1 MPKDLRN
8 LPIAITGA
16 SSGIGAATALA
27 CSRAGMPVAIAAR
40 RIDKLQAVADEIKRE
55 GGRVL
60 VVACDVTKPEECAA
74 LVDATVREFGSI
86 YSVFANAGYGVEQ
99 SFLTQSDEEIRA
111 MFETN
116 FWGSVNTVRPALA
129 HMTKAGQGHVLW
141 CSSCLAKIGIP
152 MYASYCASKAMQ
164 DHFARALRHELRAQ
178 GVFVSSVHP
187 VGTKTE
193 FFEKVEARGAK
204 LLSKT
209 PERLM
214 QPPSRVARAVV
225 SCLRSPKGEVWT
237 SLPMRLGLGLAG
249 MFPGVAD
256 FALAKMY
263 AHRMQRGVK

>member
-8 LPIAITGA
+8 LPIVITGA

-27 CSRAGMPVAIAAR
+27 CARKGMPVAIAAR
-40 RIDKLQAVADEIKRE
+40 RVDKLEAVAAEIKRE
-55 GGRVL
+55 GGKVIT
-60 VVACDVTKPEECAA
+60 VACDVTKPDECEA

-86 YSVFANAGYGVEQ
+86 YGVFANAGYGVEQ
-99 SFLTQSDEEIRA
+99 SFLSQSDDDIRA

-116 FWGSVNTVRPALA
+116 FWGSVNVIRPALK
-129 HMTKAGQGHVLW
+129 HMTKARKGHVLW

-164 DHFARALRHELRAQ
+164 DHFARAMRHELLAQ
-178 GVFVSSVHP
+178 GIFVSSVHP

-209 PERLM
+209 PERFM
-214 QPPSRVARAVV
+214 QPPSRVANAVV
-225 SCLRSPKGEVWT
+225 SCLRSPRGEVWT
-237 SLPMRLGLGLAG
+237 SLPMRLGLGMAG
-249 MFPGVAD
+249 MFPGMAD
-256 FALAKMY
+256 FALGKMY
-263 AHRMQRGVK
+263 AHRMKRDAQ

>member
-1 MPKDLRN
+1 MPTDLRN

-16 SSGIGAATALA
+16 SSGIGAATAIA
-27 CSRAGMPVAIAAR
+27 CARKGMPVAIAAR
-40 RIDKLQAVADEIKRE
+40 RTDKLEAVAAEIKRE
-55 GGRVL
+55 GGRVIT
-60 VVACDVTKPEECAA
+60 VACDVTKPQECAA
-74 LVDATVREFGSI
+74 LIDATVREFGSI

-99 SFLTQSDEEIRA
+99 SFLAQTDDEIRA

-116 FWGSVNTVRPALA
+116 FWGSVNVIRPALI
-129 HMTKAGQGHVLW
+129 HMTKAGKGHVLW

-164 DHFARALRHELRAQ
+164 DHFARAMRHELRSQ
-178 GVFVSSVHP
+178 GVYVSSVHP

-209 PERLM
+209 PERFM
-214 QPPSRVARAVV
+214 QPPSRVANAVV
-225 SCLRSPKGEVWT
+225 SCLQSPRGEVWT

-256 FALAKMY
+256 FALARMY
-263 AHRMQRGVK
+263 ERRMRRGT